1 VFSEVRIYEK
11 QTENEVAAGGGAKE
25 GIDAPTN
32 CDHYFQQEGYTG
44 ENN

>member
-1 VFSEVRIYEK
+1 VFWAVRIYEK

-32 CDHYFQQEGYTG
+32 CDHYFQWEGYIDG
-44 ENN
+44 NN